1 MHTFDFLKNKKT
13 SQYTLILVTM
23 QAGECYTYPRV
34 GNMYETAR
42 HNIVYGGKKTI
53 NETLI

>member
-42 HNIVYGGKKTI
+42 HNIVYGEKKKT
-53 NETLI
+53 NYK